1 VLQKLLFHKDD
12 QIAGLVRKHWGDV
25 QSATT
30 DEMRSEIE
38 RLQKVLAGTVGNP
51 YRGKQLYLTNCG
63 KCHQLFTD
71 GGQIGPNLTP
81 YKRDDLR
88 GILLNVVNPSLEIR
102 EGFENF
108 VVFTTDGRTL
118 NGFVEEQD
126 NRVVVLKGADGQRLI
141 IPRDDIDEMAAIRT
155 SIMPEGILKPLDD
168 QQLRDLFA
176 YLRSTQPLP

>member
-1 VLQKLLFHKDD
+1 
-12 QIAGLVRKHWGDV
+12 
-25 QSATT
+25 
-30 DEMRSEIE
+30 M
-38 RLQKVLAGTVGNP
+38 LAGTVGNP
-51 YRGKQLYLTNCG
+51 YRGKKLFLTNCG

-108 VVFTTDGRTL
+108 VVFTADGRTL

-141 IPRDDIDEMAAIRT
+141 IPRDDIEVMQSIRT

-168 QQLRDLFA
+168 QQVRDLFA